1 LSQAKITAI
10 KTLCLIAC
18 FAGFT
23 LFSTRAQAPNT
34 KNQEEQ
40 LLALAKQVQEQQ
52 AQIVSNQK
60 KIDGKLADLAETIR
74 TARIFSSRSR

>member
-1 LSQAKITAI
+1 M
-10 KTLCLIAC
+10 KTFCLIAC
-18 FAGFT
+18 FTAFA
-23 LFSTRAQAPNT
+23 LFSTRAQAPT
-34 KNQEEQ
+34 AKDDEQEQ
-40 LLALAKQVQEQQ
+40 LLALVKQVQEQQ

>member
-1 LSQAKITAI
+1 L
-10 KTLCLIAC
+10 LCHRRRSC
-18 FAGFT
+18 HNENV
-23 LFSTRAQAPNT
+23 LFDRLLHSVRSLF
-34 KNQEEQ
+34 EEQ
-40 LLALAKQVQEQQ
+40 LLALVKQVQEQQ

>member
-1 LSQAKITAI
+1 M

-18 FAGFT
+18 FASFA

-34 KNQEEQ
+34 KDQEEQ
-40 LLALAKQVQEQQ
+40 LLALVKQVQAQQ
-52 AQIVSNQK
+52 AQLGANQK
-60 KIDGKLADLAETIR
+60 KIDGKLAELAETIR